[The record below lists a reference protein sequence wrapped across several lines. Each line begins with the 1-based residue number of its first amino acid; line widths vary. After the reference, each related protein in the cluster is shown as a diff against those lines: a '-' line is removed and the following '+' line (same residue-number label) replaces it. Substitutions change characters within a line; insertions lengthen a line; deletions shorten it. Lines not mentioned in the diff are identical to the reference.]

1 MLKTNQIN
9 ILKEP
14 LNLDDMKNYNS
25 KQRDIIN
32 SQTCYNVTK
41 THRTKLRVEMNN
53 KDGLIMY

>member
-1 MLKTNQIN
+1 MLKNNQIN

-14 LNLDDMKNYNS
+14 VNLDDIKNYNS

-32 SQTCYNVTK
+32 SRICYNVMK

-53 KDGLIMY
+53 KDGLIMS

>member
-1 MLKTNQIN
+1 MLKNNQIN

-14 LNLDDMKNYNS
+14 LNLNYMKNYNS

-32 SQTCYNVTK
+32 SRRCYNVMK

-53 KDGLIMY
+53 KDNIMY